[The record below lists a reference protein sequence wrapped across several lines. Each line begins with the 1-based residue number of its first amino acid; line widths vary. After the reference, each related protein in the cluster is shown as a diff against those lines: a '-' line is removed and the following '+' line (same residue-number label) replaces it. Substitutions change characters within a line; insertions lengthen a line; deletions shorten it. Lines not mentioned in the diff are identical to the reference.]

1 MEYYERNC
9 AICKYFWGDV
19 DPVECAKCKADLG
32 HNKLGRKQ
40 DSDNGL
46 IIEDGTKAGNP
57 PGPSRIAALKERVS
71 EKVKNTQLKPKL
83 LEFLKWWMIDKRR
96 IKRDGLPFNQKYYG
110 LTLFCG
116 QQGCGKT
123 ASMVNYLEKIR
134 EEYPNCL
141 VVTNFGYVHQDKALG
156 SWDDLFNMNNGTDG
170 IVFAIDE
177 LQNEW
182 SSGDH
187 KDFPIS
193 ILSVVTQQRK
203 NAIKIIGTTQVFKRV
218 VVQLRE
224 QATEVA
230 ECKTFCGR
238 WTFTK
243 CFNGEDYNIMIESIS
258 EDKKAKVIRKWRSSF
273 VQTDRFRELYDSYSV
288 VERVRK
294 NIEKLK
300 AVK

>member
-1 MEYYERNC
+1 MDVNQRNC
-9 AICKYFWGDV
+9 ALCVDFWGDS
-19 DPVECAKCKADLG
+19 DPLVCAECKARLG
-32 HNKLGRKQ
+32 DHQLDIEQ
-40 DSDNGL
+40 IADNRL
-46 IIEDGTKAGNP
+46 TVMDGPKAGNP
-57 PGPSRIAALKERVS
+57 PGTSRLQALKARIKDRVK
-71 EKVKNTQLKPKL
+71 ETTLKPKL
-83 LEFLKWWMIDKRR
+83 LEYAKWRLIDKRR
-96 IKRDGLPFNQKYYG
+96 IKRYGLPFNQKYYG

-123 ASMVNYLEKIR
+123 ASMVHYLEQVR
-134 EEYPNCL
+134 AEYPNCWII
-141 VVTNFGYVHQDKALG
+141 TNFGYVHQDRELG
-156 SWDDLFNMNNGTDG
+156 SWDDLFNLHNGTDG
-170 IVFAIDE
+170 ILFAIDE

-203 NAIKIIGTTQVFKRV
+203 NAIKIVGTSQVFKRV

-230 ECKTFCGR
+230 ECKTFAGR
-238 WTFTK
+238 WTWCK
-243 CFNGEDYNIMIESIS
+243 CFNGEDYNTMVESIS
-258 EDKKAKVIRKWRSSF
+258 EDKRAKVPRKWRFSF
-273 VQTDRFRELYDSYSV
+273 VQTDKFRELYDSYSV

-294 NIEKLK
+294 NIEKIK